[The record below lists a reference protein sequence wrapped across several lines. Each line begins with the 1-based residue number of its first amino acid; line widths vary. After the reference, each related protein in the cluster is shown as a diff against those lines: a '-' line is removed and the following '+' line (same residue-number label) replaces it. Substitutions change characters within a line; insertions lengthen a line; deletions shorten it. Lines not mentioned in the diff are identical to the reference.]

1 MRKRINANREI
12 EEQNRI
18 KTGQE
23 RLFIKQLA
31 RVFDTIDRV
40 AKAEY
45 KKNGSVRRTI
55 ASIEGRVE
63 KLLKQHYRR
72 TIITFA
78 GRSEK
83 GETKRQSR
91 FQHIADDYVARQ
103 GGEKITQISQTTKN
117 RINKVVARGIA
128 DGDGADAIARNI
140 GKATGGAIGR
150 KRAATIAKTEVN
162 AAANFANDAID
173 RENRV
178 EGLGDRFKRW
188 VSTGDGRTRRHHA
201 VMNGKQVLVDDAFK
215 VRYNGNTY
223 SMQRPGDSAGGAGNV
238 INCRCTLIY
247 VDGDIEIT
255 QNGVVNM
262 GDEEVNFWAKGASAE
277 EIDWLQRT
285 LGQVKDP
292 EIIAMIRNGG
302 VVRKFNYNGTN
313 KSFFLA
319 RDQSITLKARP
330 GVATG
335 RDALRQDL
343 TFVHEKMHAIDFLE
357 TAPGVFE
364 VHSSANT
371 TAMLRDFKALFSYP
385 RLRAVRQAVIDE
397 IDTLESRVFRDGL
410 RVVREIAPPAN
421 NAATLANLKDTGFTI
436 TDLVRLMPE
445 LRKAEK
451 GIRRSVLR
459 EASIHLKHRN
469 WDGLDSLM
477 HGYSNG
483 NGAIGKASD
492 YIQAISRARVGYGH
506 SQAYY
511 KRGRALDKTGYKI
524 PHVVEAFAEY
534 GTLRTAN
541 EGKTWLKLL
550 SYYAPESTKGFA
562 KLVKKLAEGPRTT
575 VVKASELG
583 E

>member
-40 AKAEY
+40 AEAEY

-78 GRSEK
+78 GRSEA

-103 GGEKITQISQTTKN
+103 GGEKIRQISETTKK
-117 RINKVVARGIA
+117 RINKVVSRGIA

-247 VDGDIEIT
+247 VDGETEIT

-262 GDEEVNFWAKGASAE
+262 GDEEVNFWAKGASAG

-302 VVRKFNYNGTN
+302 VIRKINYNGTS
-313 KSFFLA
+313 KSFYM
-319 RDQSITLKARP
+319 RHDQSITLKAPP
-330 GVATG
+330 GTATG
-335 RDALRQDL
+335 TEALRQDL
-343 TFVHEKMHAIDFLE
+343 VFVHEKMHAIDFIE
-357 TAPGVFE
+357 TAAGVFE
-364 VHSSANT
+364 AHSSANT
-371 TAMLRDFKALFSYP
+371 TAMLRDFKAFFSQK
-385 RLRAVRQAVIDE
+385 RLDAVRSATIDDLRAARGNRFKPIVH
-397 IDTLESRVFRDGL
+397 
-410 RVVREIAPPAN
+410 PAN
-421 NAATLANLKDTGFTI
+421 NAETVANLKDTGFTL
-436 TDLVRLMPE
+436 TDIFRMMPE
-445 LRKAEK
+445 LTKTAK
-451 GIRRSVLR
+451 PMRRTILR
-459 EASIHLKHRN
+459 DISIHLKNRN
-469 WDGLDSLM
+469 WEGLDGLM
-477 HGYSNG
+477 YGYSRG
-483 NGAIGKASD
+483 DGAVSKASD
-492 YIQAISRARVGYGH
+492 YIKAISRSRVGNGH
-506 SQAYY
+506 SDAYF
-511 KRGRALDKTGYKI
+511 KRGRALDKTGYKVV
-524 PHVVEAFAEY
+524 HVVEAFAQY
-534 GTLRTAN
+534 GTLRTAPQ
-541 EGKTWLKLL
+541 GKTWLKLI
-550 SYYAPESTKGFA
+550 SYYAPESTKGFE
-562 KLVKKLAEGPRTT
+562 KLVTKLAEGPRTT
-575 VVKASELG
+575 IVKASELG